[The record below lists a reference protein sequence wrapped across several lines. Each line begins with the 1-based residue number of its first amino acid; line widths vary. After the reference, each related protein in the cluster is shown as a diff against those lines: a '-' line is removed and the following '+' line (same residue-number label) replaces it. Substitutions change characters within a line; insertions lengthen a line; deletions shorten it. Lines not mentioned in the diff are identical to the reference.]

1 VDVNHVVITKKF
13 EEEISSVVKGVLK
26 RQPTKKTHKVFSNA
40 IQKKIWCK
48 IYFQKE

>member
-13 EEEISSVVKGVLK
+13 EEEINSVVKGGIEK
-26 RQPTKKTHKVFSNA
+26 TTTKKTHKVFSNA
-40 IQKKIWCK
+40 IQKKNWCK